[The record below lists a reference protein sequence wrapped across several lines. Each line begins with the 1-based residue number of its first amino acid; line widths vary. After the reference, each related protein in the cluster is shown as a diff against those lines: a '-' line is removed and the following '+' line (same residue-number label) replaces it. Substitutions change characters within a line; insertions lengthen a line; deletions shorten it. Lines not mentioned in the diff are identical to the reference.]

1 MMKRRIAFILSG
13 VCVMALL
20 SSCGNTADQ
29 DELERLRAENESLK
43 AQAEETTVISTET
56 ETTTTIE
63 TTVTSAETTTT
74 IVTEPEYIEHEYG
87 KKDYPSKGEVICRM
101 IVDKD
106 ATKEELLDLF
116 DGEINNTANDK
127 MTVWFYSDKS
137 MTNGDFDVAEIVR
150 DGKYAKPQITMVDKA
165 KGDELRNAAEEDL
178 IIVTDAPPEWSYY
191 DNCAVSFSGATIV
204 SDYKG
209 NDAIAVE
216 IKFKNDSDKAQSY
229 IFTFVTKAFQN
240 GIECDN
246 AFLSGSYDDAF
257 DSGTAVKEIKP
268 GAETT
273 VYQIF
278 KLYDNSS
285 DVTVE
290 ISGLYDIHSEVID
303 SQTWRLS

>member
-1 MMKRRIAFILSG
+1 M
-13 VCVMALL
+13 
-20 SSCGNTADQ
+20 NT
-29 DELERLRAENESLK
+29 
-43 AQAEETTVISTET
+43 V
-56 ETTTTIE
+56 
-63 TTVTSAETTTT
+63 
-74 IVTEPEYIEHEYG
+74 

-178 IIVTDAPPEWSYY
+178 IIVTDVPPEWSYY